1 MILLKILHMMK
12 WLKKVDAI
20 DSDKQNPEENV
31 EDVDKNIPVTI
42 QVTLL

>member
-1 MILLKILHMMK
+1 MN
-12 WLKKVDAI
+12 WLKKVDAT

-31 EDVDKNIPVTI
+31 EDSDKNIPVTI